1 MDMTAAGGFP
11 YTTGDHV
18 QYMLLAVVDNRV
30 NRIEPQAVQIEL
42 IDPIKCIVDN
52 HVADCFGAL
61 AIEVDGGPPG
71 RFLFLG
77 EDRRILRQVMSV
89 RTEVVV
95 DHIEKYCD
103 V

>member
-52 HVADCFGAL
+52 HFADCFRAL
-61 AIEVDGGPPG
+61 AIVVDRGAPGGLM
-71 RFLFLG
+71 LFG
-77 EDRRILRQVMSV
+77 EDR
-89 RTEVVV
+89 
-95 DHIEKYCD
+95 
-103 V
+103 